1 MGSTLQP
8 PEQQKIDQKTLRG
21 GILLRRYPLPTV
33 GGTKSPAPE
42 LKMSLLSLSCP
53 HLTFLV
59 IFILSIF
66 SAPPDDGGCD

>member
-1 MGSTLQP
+1 MGSTLQHRNNR
-8 PEQQKIDQKTLRG
+8 KSTKNVARG
-21 GILLRRYPLPTV
+21 NLTSALSASNRRWHQV
-33 GGTKSPAPE
+33 AGKPE